1 MKQLILA
8 LSLLFYGYHAA
19 AQEVRDSVRI
29 YFRQGKTELDL
40 SMPGNRTALNRIAD
54 SLRSSYADSVFQLRR
69 ILVVGGAS
77 PEGSVSLN
85 KRLSVE
91 RAESLFNYLSRYGAL
106 PDSLKTTRFLGRD
119 WNGLIHLV
127 ERDRDIPYKGETL
140 DLLREIAQGDAP
152 EDAYLN
158 RLRQLRGG
166 APYNYMYQNLFPE
179 LRASRLLL
187 WYKKALNP
195 VVPLPEPKPLVLRTD
210 TIRIHDTIYIQTPA
224 ERRPFYMAVKTNMLY
239 DLALVPNIGVE
250 FYLGKRWSVAADW
263 MYAWWKTDRRHWYW
277 RTYGGD
283 VEIRHWLG
291 KKAKEKPLTGHHVG
305 LYGGMGVFDVLR
317 RGGVDTESRPQVA
330 TTGYLGELNNMHVY
344 CASNIVWSLA
354 ESYLGLEAG
363 ALDELVGVVVSG
375 IGTGRA
381 LAFNSRIKDIPSPNG
396 QGIRLQPKYRF
407 GCECWDPLSVVPIFS
422 TTFTNP
428 VTSTSN
434 TLYVRGTGSRT

>member
-140 DLLREIAQGDAP
+140 DLLREIARGDAP

-166 APYNYMYQNLFPE
+166 VPYHYMYKNLFPE

-250 FYLGKRWSVAADW
+250 FYLGKRWSIAADW

-305 LYGGMGVFDVLR
+305 LYGGIVTYDFEL
-317 RGGVDTESRPQVA
+317 GGR
-330 TTGYLGELNNMHVY
+330 GYLGDKWSYGGGVSYGYSCPIAPRLNLDFTLG
-344 CASNIVWSLA
+344 IG
-354 ESYLGLEAG
+354 YLGGEYKEYLPIDDCYVWQATKRRHWFGPTKLEVS
-363 ALDELVGVVVSG
+363 LVWL
-375 IGTGRA
+375 IGHGNQNKGKGGKR
-381 LAFNSRIKDIPSPNG
+381 
-396 QGIRLQPKYRF
+396 
-407 GCECWDPLSVVPIFS
+407 
-422 TTFTNP
+422 
-428 VTSTSN
+428 
-434 TLYVRGTGSRT
+434 

>member
-140 DLLREIAQGDAP
+140 DLLREIARGDAP

-166 APYNYMYQNLFPE
+166 VPYHYMYKNLFPE

-305 LYGGMGVFDVLR
+305 LYGGIVTYDFEL
-317 RGGVDTESRPQVA
+317 GGR
-330 TTGYLGELNNMHVY
+330 GYLGDKWSYGGGVSYGYSCPIAPRLNLDFTLG
-344 CASNIVWSLA
+344 IG
-354 ESYLGLEAG
+354 YLGGEYKEYLPIDDCYVWQATKRRHWFGPTKLEVS
-363 ALDELVGVVVSG
+363 LVWL
-375 IGTGRA
+375 IGHGNQNKGKGGKR
-381 LAFNSRIKDIPSPNG
+381 
-396 QGIRLQPKYRF
+396 
-407 GCECWDPLSVVPIFS
+407 
-422 TTFTNP
+422 
-428 VTSTSN
+428 
-434 TLYVRGTGSRT
+434 

>member
-195 VVPLPEPKPLVLRTD
+195 VVPLPEPKPLVLQTD

-305 LYGGMGVFDVLR
+305 LYGGIVTYDFEL
-317 RGGVDTESRPQVA
+317 GGR
-330 TTGYLGELNNMHVY
+330 GYLGDKWSYGGGVSYGYSCPIAPRLNLDFTLG
-344 CASNIVWSLA
+344 SG
-354 ESYLGLEAG
+354 YLGGEYKGCLPIDDCYVWQATKRRRWFGPTKLEVS
-363 ALDELVGVVVSG
+363 LVWL
-375 IGTGRA
+375 IGHGNQNKGKGGKR
-381 LAFNSRIKDIPSPNG
+381 
-396 QGIRLQPKYRF
+396 
-407 GCECWDPLSVVPIFS
+407 
-422 TTFTNP
+422 
-428 VTSTSN
+428 
-434 TLYVRGTGSRT
+434 